1 MRNKDQILLENAYEQ
16 IVLKEDWRK
25 TLATGALAAG
35 MGLQGLQAK
44 NKQTEY
50 PQDMDGAGIE
60 SIQRPETSEQGAFE
74 TIIDQLS
81 NLQVGNSTK
90 EPPLDKELLIK
101 VANSKNLEERKRV
114 TDLIQ
119 FKGYRV
125 PVFFGKYDKL
135 QTPVGG

>member
-16 IVLKEDWRK
+16 IILKEDWRK
-25 TLATGALAAG
+25 TVATGALAAT

-44 NKQTEY
+44 NKQTQY

-60 SIQRPETSEQGAFE
+60 SIQNPETSEEGAFE
-74 TIIDQLS
+74 LVIDQLS

-90 EPPLDKELLIK
+90 EPPIDKELLVK
-101 VANSKNLEERKRV
+101 VANSKNLSERKRV

-119 FKGYRV
+119 FKGYKV
-125 PVFFGKYDKL
+125 PVFFGKYDVLKP
-135 QTPVGG
+135 PVGG